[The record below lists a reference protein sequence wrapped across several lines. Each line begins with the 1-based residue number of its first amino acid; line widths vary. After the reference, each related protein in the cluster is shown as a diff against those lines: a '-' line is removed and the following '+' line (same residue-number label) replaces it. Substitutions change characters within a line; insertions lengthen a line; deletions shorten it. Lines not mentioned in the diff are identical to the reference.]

1 MTEDR
6 AYILRR
12 KNSGGEDEYIPVN
25 IFTINEYRCGLCAG
39 DQLRLLRALPGNNDD
54 GPPHDEAV
62 RQIGGVWTVLP
73 GSQQDPD
80 ALLLSQPDGKLHSW
94 SDDESIFDY
103 FEKLASV

>member
-12 KNSGGEDEYIPVN
+12 RNSRGEDEYIPVN
-25 IFTINEYRCGLCAG
+25 IFTINEYRCGLRAG
-39 DQLRLLRALPGNNDD
+39 GQLRLLQALPGNDD
-54 GPPHDEAV
+54 HAPHAAAAF
-62 RQIGGVWTVLP
+62 QIGGVWTVLP
-73 GSQQDPD
+73 GSPQDPD
-80 ALLLSQPDGKLHSW
+80 ALLLSQPDGRLHTW